1 MPPSGH
7 NPQRR
12 TADGGKVQHNAAPQR
27 TAPRGCMRQFLAQDC
42 VHLKHWDT
50 HIKDAKLCARQQRLT
65 PNLH

>member
-1 MPPSGH
+1 
-7 NPQRR
+7 
-12 TADGGKVQHNAAPQR
+12 
-27 TAPRGCMRQFLAQDC
+27 MRQFLAQDC